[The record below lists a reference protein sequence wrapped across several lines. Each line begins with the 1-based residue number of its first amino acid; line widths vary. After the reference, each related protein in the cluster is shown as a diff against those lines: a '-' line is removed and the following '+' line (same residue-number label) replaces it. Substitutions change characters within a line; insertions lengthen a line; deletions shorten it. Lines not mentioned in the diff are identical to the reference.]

1 MRVANPPSIIS
12 DHSCGICHKQ
22 VKILNRALFRSRGR
36 YLGRKAALKGFEDL
50 LCCWLWFSMGRF
62 KNWLCGRYMGKRVWK
77 PQRLSVTVTETF
89 TVPPQMLGRFAELLR
104 GLFVATDGSGAS
116 KHVFLLELS
125 EELFSKQNII

>member
-1 MRVANPPSIIS
+1 
-12 DHSCGICHKQ
+12 
-22 VKILNRALFRSRGR
+22 
-36 YLGRKAALKGFEDL
+36 
-50 LCCWLWFSMGRF
+50 
-62 KNWLCGRYMGKRVWK
+62 MGKRIWK

-125 EELFSKQNII
+125 EEISFDAKHHQVIITIVSFVIIF